1 MKVVDQKEAAK
12 IEAVDVKDATLNTRG
27 MVVLYD
33 RKTGKAQEFHRVDV
47 KEVLNGY
54 SWQWSQ
60 TPIIKEQIKAEDAV
74 IVPAKTDEEKAA
86 DVSAD
91 EEVTES
97 ADTPLIDEPR
107 RTRGRRTS

>member
-1 MKVVDQKEAAK
+1 
-12 IEAVDVKDATLNTRG
+12 

-47 KEVLNGY
+47 KEVLQGY

-60 TPIIKEQIKAEDAV
+60 TPIIKEQVKAEDAV
-74 IVPAKTDEEKAA
+74 VVPAKTEEAKAA
-86 DVSAD
+86 DVPAD
-91 EEVTES
+91 EEITAKDEEAPV
-97 ADTPLIDEPR
+97 IDEPR